1 MTGDLV
7 IDDQV
12 PSWEEVARDHGRFLY
27 TVAYRL
33 TGNHD
38 DAQDL
43 VQEVLLKVQR
53 GLATYQPGS
62 MQGWLSRI
70 TTNAFLDSARRKTRR
85 PTTPLHDDPDVM
97 LPPSASAEEAL
108 ASTQLPDH
116 LQQALAALPGD
127 FGAAVVLCDVAGWP
141 YDEIADEL
149 GVPVGTVRS
158 RIHRGRAQLRAAVLA
173 LDEREAAEHAA
184 DPMSDDLPEEA
195 P

>member
-1 MTGDLV
+1 MTGDPV
-7 IDDQV
+7 IDDRV
-12 PSWEEVARDHGRFLY
+12 PSWEEIARDHGRFLY

-70 TTNAFLDSARRKTRR
+70 TTNAFLDSARRKARR

-108 ASTQLPDH
+108 ASAQLPDH
-116 LQQALAALPGD
+116 LEQALADLPVD
-127 FGAAVVLCDVAGWP
+127 FRAAVVLCDVAGWP

-158 RIHRGRAQLRAAVLA
+158 RIHRGRAQLRTAVTA
-173 LDEREAAEHAA
+173 IDEREAAEHAE
-184 DPMSDDLPEEA
+184 PVGEEG